1 MPIILMLYM
10 STGELV
16 EMDNLVALK
25 EILIANG
32 WTAVT
37 AICVMLFSLLHWPCS
52 TTCLTVKKET
62 GSWKWTFASFA
73 IPTVVGLIVCF
84 LVNLIGSVVA

>member
-16 EMDNLVALK
+16 EMENLLALK

-32 WTAVT
+32 WTWVT
-37 AICVMLFSLLHWPCS
+37 ASCVMLFSLLHWPCS

-62 GSWKWTFASFA
+62 GSLKWTLISFA
-73 IPTVVGLIVCF
+73 LPTIIGMIVCF
-84 LVNLIGSVVA
+84 VVNTIGRILI